1 MDIVTKKP
9 ISGETTVTVH
19 PLVLLSVVDHYNRA
33 CKGTKNRAVG
43 VLLGSWKSAT
53 NLDIANSFAVPFEED
68 AKAKDVWFLD
78 HDYLTNM
85 FAMFR
90 KVNAKERVVG
100 WYHTG
105 PKLRSNDIHINEMMQ
120 QFVPHPTL
128 VVIDVRPDVTGL
140 PTKAYVSVEEVH
152 DDGTPTSKTFEHVSS
167 QVGAEEVEEVGVEHL
182 LRDITDLGFSGS
194 LSHRVQQQ
202 LDSLKGLKTHLE
214 EIEQYLSLVAQEKL
228 PINHNIMYLLQ
239 EIFNM
244 LPNVAGQELAGSVTN
259 TTSDQMLVMYI
270 ASIIRA
276 TIALHNLIDNKIENM
291 ENEKA
296 EAAKEKAK
304 AEKKEAALEASKQ
317 AASTEESKN

>member
-202 LDSLKGLKTHLE
+202 LDSLKVSIAPSKAD
-214 EIEQYLSLVAQEKL
+214 SLGIV
-228 PINHNIMYLLQ
+228 I
-239 EIFNM
+239 
-244 LPNVAGQELAGSVTN
+244 LAPV
-259 TTSDQMLVMYI
+259 QIYHILF
-270 ASIIRA
+270 
-276 TIALHNLIDNKIENM
+276 ALAH
-291 ENEKA
+291 
-296 EAAKEKAK
+296 
-304 AEKKEAALEASKQ
+304 
-317 AASTEESKN
+317 